1 MSDRDVTAGGEDMG
15 YIVWKRVELMDEK
28 DEKDGPQVCRTRRQ
42 STT

>member
-28 DEKDGPQVCRTRRQ
+28 DEKDEKDGSQVCRTR
-42 STT
+42 